1 MSFSRQALASLAITG
16 GYATLAMGIGILTA
30 RLLGVEGF
38 GLYAS
43 VIAHVN
49 ILAILVT
56 GGLPTLLVREIT
68 AADHAGDEGVL
79 RGLIRRAQQFA
90 GTASLAIALGA
101 LALWALLDTVSGWWI
116 AFWPALA
123 VMACLSFLDVNGAG
137 LRALGQPLLGQVP
150 ASLARPGLHLIFLA
164 ALALWAAPVEPLAA
178 VLAFLAASL
187 LALALSGA
195 MLRSRLQSRTPA
207 APIFR
212 DRDWL
217 RALGVFLLAG
227 GFIRLNQHLGG
238 VMLEHLSD
246 RRQIAL
252 FQAAMQMTMLVL
264 LIRQSIA
271 VLLMPRIKRAL
282 LEETEAGQQRLLV
295 DSARISTVF
304 ALLLGGALL
313 ALGPGGIGWIFG
325 SEFAES
331 YSILALMVLGQI
343 GIMTLGHPG
352 IALTQAGF
360 ERDSARTMA
369 LAVGLNLAIGVLL
382 IPAFGALGAG
392 FAAICGLFIATGLQ
406 ARLCHRRLG
415 IRGDAFA
422 PRPAAERA

>member
-16 GYATLAMGIGILTA
+16 GYAILAMGIGVLTA

-49 ILAILVT
+49 MLAILVT
-56 GGLPTLLVREIT
+56 GGLPTLLLREIT
-68 AADHAGDEGVL
+68 AADHAGDEGLL
-79 RGLIRRAQQFA
+79 RGLIRRAQQFT
-90 GTASLAIALGA
+90 GLASAIIALGA
-101 LALWALLDTVSGWWI
+101 LALWLLLDAGSGWWVT
-116 AFWPALA
+116 FWPALA
-123 VMACLSFLDVNGAG
+123 VMACLSFLDVKGAG
-137 LRALGQPLLGQVP
+137 LRALGQPLMGQVP
-150 ASLARPGLHLIFLA
+150 ASLLRPALHLGLLA
-164 ALALWAAPVEPLAA
+164 TLAIWVAPIDPVMA

-187 LALALSGA
+187 LALAVSSA
-195 MLRSRLQSRTPA
+195 MLGQRLSARSSTP
-207 APIFR
+207 PVFR

-217 RALGVFLLAG
+217 RALGIFLLAG

-271 VLLMPRIKRAL
+271 VLLMPRIKRAF
-282 LEETEAGQQRLLV
+282 LEGTQADQQRLLV
-295 DSARISTVF
+295 ESARISTLF
-304 ALLLGGALL
+304 AVLLGGGLM
-313 ALGPGGIGWIFG
+313 ALGQSGIGWIFG
-325 SEFAES
+325 EDFADS
-331 YSILALMVLGQI
+331 YDVLAVMIAGQI
-343 GIMTLGHPG
+343 VIMTLGHPG

-369 LAVGLNLAIGVLL
+369 LAVALNLAIGIVL
-382 IPAFGALGAG
+382 IPVLGALGAG
-392 FAAICGLFIATGLQ
+392 FAAIAGLFIATALQ
-406 ARLCHRRLG
+406 ARLCQRRLG
-415 IRGDAFA
+415 IRGEAFA
-422 PRPAAERA
+422 PSTPK